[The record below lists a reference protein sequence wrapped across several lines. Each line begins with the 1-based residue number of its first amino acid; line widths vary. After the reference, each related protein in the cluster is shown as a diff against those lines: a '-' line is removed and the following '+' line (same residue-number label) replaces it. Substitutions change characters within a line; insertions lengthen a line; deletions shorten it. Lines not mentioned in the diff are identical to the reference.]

1 MINKESY
8 LKRISE
14 SLAFLSRHVEIV
26 NAVNLYDI
34 NIVSEDFYSGL
45 LNLAYGYNLKNANI
59 SNKNAQAIDLF
70 DENQKIAIQV
80 TSDNSSTKIKH
91 TLEEFLNNR
100 LYEKYD
106 NLKVLILTKK
116 KNYTTTFDTE
126 GKIVFDVKK
135 DIIDVEDII
144 KHIRGLDTEE
154 IKKINNYLEKELC
167 TKICAEQTTQAS
179 EVDTI
184 IDLIEFIS
192 KHKIVNKK
200 LDVTIDPD
208 YKIYKRF
215 RDFADRLVGEF
226 TTLYMIYG
234 NSLSAVEDILG
245 TDEAQDIIIMLYLQ
259 DISIQYLDETQN
271 NPIKALNMLVT
282 YFEEKLSTNGK
293 QYDRA
298 AIKFYLINE
307 MIKCRVFPNERSEY
321 NGSQQ

>member
-1 MINKESY
+1 MINTENY
-8 LKRISE
+8 LKEIAE
-14 SLAFLSRHVEIV
+14 NLALLSRYVEIV

-34 NIVSEDFYSGL
+34 NIVSEDFYAGL
-45 LNLAYGYNLKNANI
+45 LNIIYDYNLKNANI
-59 SNKNAQAIDLF
+59 SDKNAQAIDLF
-70 DENQKIAIQV
+70 DEKIKIAIQI

-91 TLEEFLNNR
+91 TLSEFLDNKS
-100 LYEKYD
+100 YEKYD
-106 NLKVLILTKK
+106 NLKVIILTKK
-116 KNYTTTFDTE
+116 KNYRTIFDTDGKFTFDI
-126 GKIVFDVKK
+126 KN

-144 KHIRGLDTEE
+144 KCIRGLDKEK
-154 IKKINNYLEKELC
+154 IKNINNYLENELC
-167 TKICAEQTTQAS
+167 TKINTKKMTQAS

-200 LDVTIDPD
+200 LDVTIDPE

-215 RDFADRLVGEF
+215 REFADRLVDEF

-234 NSLSAVEDILG
+234 NSLSTVEETLG

-259 DISIQYLDETQN
+259 DISIRYLDETQN
-271 NPIKALNMLVT
+271 DPIKALDMLVT

-321 NGSQQ
+321 NGSHQ